1 VLKLLQNPQLRR
13 DISNAA
19 RQQMETAH
27 KWPSSMQI
35 LDSVFETS

>member
-1 VLKLLQNPQLRR
+1 VFELLQNPQLRR

-19 RQQMETAH
+19 HEQMETAH

-35 LDSVFETS
+35 LDSVLETG